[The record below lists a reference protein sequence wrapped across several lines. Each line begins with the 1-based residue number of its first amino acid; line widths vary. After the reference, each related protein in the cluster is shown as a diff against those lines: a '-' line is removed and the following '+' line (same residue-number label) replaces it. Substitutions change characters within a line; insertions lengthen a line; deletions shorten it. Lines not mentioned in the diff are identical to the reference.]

1 MESNQS
7 SMVQAMQSVASS
19 APVRRIESTEL
30 RPESASTG
38 RPSAAPPAIR
48 VEPAVRVDLSSQAK
62 AIVADSSGQ
71 TTPKQSIER
80 QVSIRKAEFTERAL
94 VRAAQADQSE
104 NRVQEAMSAQRMED
118 LARKEKVQA
127 MVRTD
132 APQPKKEVPV
142 QQDSLYL

>member
-1 MESNQS
+1 
-7 SMVQAMQSVASS
+7 
-19 APVRRIESTEL
+19 
-30 RPESASTG
+30 
-38 RPSAAPPAIR
+38 
-48 VEPAVRVDLSSQAK
+48 AK

-104 NRVQEAMSAQRMED
+104 NRAQEVMSTQRMQD
-118 LARKEKVQA
+118 LAQKEKVQA
-127 MVRTD
+127 MVRAD